1 MIFIYNSLKII
12 EKFVEMKKSKQ
23 NWSDRF
29 SEPTSEIVKRYTAS
43 VNFDQR
49 LAIYDIAGSLAHA
62 EMLKKQK
69 IISSK
74 DFSAIKKGLN
84 QIKKEVIANNFEW
97 SIDLEDVHLNIEKR
111 LTDIAGEAG
120 KKLHTGR
127 SRNDQVATDMRLF
140 LRDATD
146 QLVNLI
152 KKLQQATLA
161 KAEKHVTTIM
171 PGLTHLQVAQ
181 PISFAHHLLA
191 YFEMLERDKA
201 RFIDSRTRINT
212 LPLGA
217 AALAGTSYPIDRR
230 FVAKLL
236 NFEGVMEN
244 SIDAV
249 SDRDFLIEF
258 NANASLLMTHLSR
271 WSEELVMWSSPF
283 FNFIEISDSF
293 CTGIKHNAPEKKS

>member
-12 EKFVEMKKSKQ
+12 EKFVEMKKNKQ

-49 LAIYDIAGSLAHA
+49 LAVYDIAGSLAHA

-127 SRNDQVATDMRLF
+127 SRNDQVTTDMRLF

-201 RFIDSRTRINT
+201 RFMI
-212 LPLGA
+212 LE
-217 AALAGTSYPIDRR
+217 
-230 FVAKLL
+230 K
-236 NFEGVMEN
+236 E
-244 SIDAV
+244 
-249 SDRDFLIEF
+249 LI
-258 NANASLLMTHLSR
+258 LC
-271 WSEELVMWSSPF
+271 P
-283 FNFIEISDSF
+283 
-293 CTGIKHNAPEKKS
+293 

>member
-1 MIFIYNSLKII
+1 MKII

-49 LAIYDIAGSLAHA
+49 LAVYDIAGSLAHA

-127 SRNDQVATDMRLF
+127 SRNDQVTTDMRLF

-201 RFIDSRTRINT
+201 RFIDSRKRINT

-283 FNFIEISDSF
+283 FNFIEISRHY
-293 CTGIKHNAPEKKS
+293 T

>member
-258 NANASLLMTHLSR
+258 NANCVT
-271 WSEELVMWSSPF
+271 
-283 FNFIEISDSF
+283 FNDPSFKMVRRISDVVEPIF
-293 CTGIKHNAPEKKS
+293 

>member
-49 LAIYDIAGSLAHA
+49 LAVYDIAGSLAHA

-127 SRNDQVATDMRLF
+127 SRNDQVTTDMRLF

-201 RFIDSRTRINT
+201 RFIDSRKRINT

-236 NFEGVMEN
+236 DFEGVMEN

-258 NANASLLMTHLSR
+258 NANCITFNDPSLKMVR
-271 WSEELVMWSSPF
+271 R
-283 FNFIEISDSF
+283 ISDVVEPIF
-293 CTGIKHNAPEKKS
+293 